1 MAKITIENLSVS
13 GSEFF
18 SDAESYLDQLTEL
31 SEGDALSIKGG
42 TWITTTLLFIAFPAY

>member
-18 SDAESYLDQLTEL
+18 SDSESYLDQLTEL
-31 SEGDALSIKGG
+31 SEGDALSVKGG
-42 TWITTTLLFIAFPAY
+42 TGVIIIIIII